1 MCILQSPLRLECER
15 DKTYMHQFMR
25 FVPQLSF
32 KQNYN
37 NSLIRIESLFVVSFM
52 AFFLCFNY
60 SLSSEESDINEKIEL
75 CVGCHGEN
83 GISEDPLVPIISGQH
98 FFYLYTQ
105 LRDYKARR
113 REHEIMTEITAEL
126 SKQEMKTLA
135 QYFSEKKW
143 PKIRQSVSEK
153 DAFAAQRASTAG
165 QCVQCHLGGYEGGSR
180 VPRLSGQKASYLSV
194 TMLAFKHKKRLNSP
208 AKGSLMNAYSESEIK
223 SMAIYLAG
231 L

>member
-1 MCILQSPLRLECER
+1 MHSPLRLEYER
-15 DKTYMHQFMR
+15 DQTYMHHFMR
-25 FVPQLSF
+25 FVPQLSLKQ
-32 KQNYN
+32 KQNN
-37 NSLIRIESLFVVSFM
+37 KRSLVRIESLFLASFV
-52 AFFLCFNY
+52 AFFWGFNF
-60 SLSSEESDINEKIEL
+60 SVNSEETDINEKIEL
-75 CVGCHGEN
+75 CVSCHGEN
-83 GISEDPLVPIISGQH
+83 GISEDPLVPSIAGQH

-143 PKIRQSVSEK
+143 PKIIQSVSDS
-153 DAFAAQRASTAG
+153 DAFAAQRATTAG
-165 QCVQCHLGGYEGGSR
+165 PCVQCHLGGYEGGSR
-180 VPRLSGQKASYLSV
+180 VPRLSGQKASYLSI

-208 AKGSLMNAYSESEIK
+208 AKGSLMNAYSESDIK
-223 SMAIYLAG
+223 AMAMYLAG